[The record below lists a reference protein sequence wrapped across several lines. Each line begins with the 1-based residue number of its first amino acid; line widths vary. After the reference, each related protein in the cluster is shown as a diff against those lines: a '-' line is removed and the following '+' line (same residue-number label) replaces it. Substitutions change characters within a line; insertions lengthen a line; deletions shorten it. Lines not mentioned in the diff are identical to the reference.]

1 MEIDRA
7 VLTELSKDEVVQ
19 APRLD
24 GVFSMED
31 FMGDYEANRAALKAE
46 KSASNAFKRS
56 APSKSTPKPAP
67 GPIAIGARSSKYT
80 ILLHNKYQALGIPQP
95 NFDIRESGDQVWS
108 GEVSFPGSTPAELQ
122 GIKDENVFNSK
133 AEAKEAL
140 SEKAYEILTQLE
152 KQGRVQQVVTNARV
166 RTSKYKVAVHDKCQ
180 KLGIPNAFY
189 EATGDAGSG
198 FSGVVSFPGS
208 NLDELNFKDEARYPS
223 KTEAY
228 EAVSKFAF
236 EALEKAE
243 QEGRLA
249 RFGRVK
255 GPAHQTPKEKEE
267 PGPNYVGQLLG
278 TCESHQILS
287 T

>member
-67 GPIAIGARSSKYT
+67 GPIAIGARS
-80 ILLHNKYQALGIPQP
+80 
-95 NFDIRESGDQVWS
+95 
-108 GEVSFPGSTPAELQ
+108 
-122 GIKDENVFNSK
+122 
-133 AEAKEAL
+133 
-140 SEKAYEILTQLE
+140 
-152 KQGRVQQVVTNARV
+152 
-166 RTSKYKVAVHDKCQ
+166 SKYKVAVHDKCQ